1 MFDWAIVYYTF
12 QSGINKFIHGYA
24 EQKHETLIIWGHA
37 LGAEKLN
44 ITSTNKK
51 KPLFWLR
58 LKYLTT
64 ETII

>member
-1 MFDWAIVYYTF
+1 MFDWAIVYYIF
-12 QSGINKFIHGYA
+12 QSRINKWIHGYV
-24 EQKHETLIIWGHA
+24 EQKYETLIICGHA
-37 LGAEKLN
+37 LSAEKLN